1 MIIKSSKNELKK
13 PHKGKG
19 SENRR
24 FSEMNPF
31 SILCFLA
38 FSTAKKSWTPVN
50 IWTTGQQKYIDC
62 LRDKTMVVVT
72 GPAGTGKT
80 SIACISAIE
89 HLQASKVDKIIL
101 TRPMV
106 AVEEE
111 EIGFLPG
118 NINQKMDPWTRPVF
132 DIFQEYYSFQKIQDM
147 IHDRKIEM
155 VPMAFMRGRTFHRSF
170 IIADEMQNSSPSQ
183 MKMLT
188 TRVGKESRMIVTGD
202 LDQSDS
208 FRTNGLKDFIEKYHL
223 YMESTNS
230 SDIEIVSLGNED
242 VCRSPFVNEILNI
255 YSFYK
260 KPILTVD
267 VRRTDDMRIEG
278 MKDCAIIPLRD
289 AGRPYL
295 K

>member
-1 MIIKSSKNELKK
+1 
-13 PHKGKG
+13 
-19 SENRR
+19 
-24 FSEMNPF
+24 MNSF
-31 SILCFLA
+31 YFLSCFVLNG
-38 FSTAKKSWTPVN
+38 AKKSWSPVN
-50 IWTTGQQKYIDC
+50 IWTPVQQKYIDA
-62 LRDKTMVVVT
+62 LRDKTMVLVT

-89 HLQASKVDKIIL
+89 HLQSSKIDKVIL

-106 AVEEE
+106 TVEEE

-118 NINQKMDPWTRPVF
+118 NINQKMDPWTRPIF
-132 DIFQEYYSFQKIQDM
+132 DIFQEYYSYQRIQDM

-188 TRVGKESRMIVTGD
+188 TRVGKESKIVVTGD

-208 FRTNGLKDFIEKYHL
+208 FGTNGLKDFLEKYSW
-223 YMESTNS
+223 YAESTNS
-230 SDIEIVSLGNED
+230 SDIEIVSLGKAD
-242 VCRSPFVNEILNI
+242 VCRSPFVEEILDI

-260 KPILTVD
+260 KPVL
-267 VRRTDDMRIEG
+267 RGNFRADDKKKEG